1 MFQQLTIIGSGL
13 LGASLGMAVKKEGL
27 AQTIK
32 VWARRKET
40 LSLCKLEKWCDYAE
54 DDLEQSVKGSEF
66 VIICTPVEI
75 IPKIIEKIATVLDDG
90 SIITDVGS
98 VKSKICYW
106 GDQIVSNSRVGF
118 IGSHPMAGSENSGMG
133 YADINLFSGKPCI
146 ITSTEKSNR
155 SMVETTKKFWI
166 ALNMAVY
173 EFSPDEHDKAVA
185 YFSHLP
191 HLISSCLANN
201 LELKPKSWRKIS
213 GNGIKDS
220 TRIAAGD
227 PDLWKQIFLM
237 NKRQLMLALDDWE
250 NTLLKM
256 KEIIKNEDNDK
267 ILSFLEQGAKFRKD
281 L

>member
-13 LGASLGMAVKKEGL
+13 LGASLGMAVKNKGL

-40 LSLCKLEKWCDYAE
+40 LSLCKVEDWCDYAE

-66 VIICTPVEI
+66 VIICTPVET
-75 IPKIIEKIATVLDDG
+75 IPKIIEKIAMVSNDG
-90 SIITDVGS
+90 TIITDVGS
-98 VKSKICYW
+98 VKSKICYL
-106 GDQIVSNSRVGF
+106 GDQAVLNSGVGF

-133 YADINLFSGKPCI
+133 HADLNLFNGKPCI
-146 ITSTEKSNR
+146 ITSTEKSSRN
-155 SMVETTKKFWI
+155 MVEITKGFWK
-166 ALNMAVY
+166 ALNMNVY
-173 EFSPDEHDKAVA
+173 EFSPEEHDKAVA

-201 LELKPKSWRKIS
+201 LEWKPKSWRKIS
-213 GNGIKDS
+213 GNGIKDC

-227 PDLWKQIFLM
+227 PELWKQIFLM
-237 NKRQLMLALDDWE
+237 NKEPLMLALDDWE
-250 NTLLKM
+250 NTLLKLR
-256 KEIIKNEDNDK
+256 EIIQNEDIDK
-267 ILSFLEQGAKFRKD
+267 ILSFLEQGANFRKD